1 MDVSSFRHVL
11 PSRVRE
17 VLRHRLPKSALQW
30 LSPKATKASTK
41 ANPAVKLART
51 HLRKKDFELAEL
63 VINQAIQLHQGD
75 PRLVQELAAIATA
88 RKIWPEAIK
97 RWQAAMELWGNSAP
111 PDAYLGL
118 ARAYDHQGG
127 ANVAEFIL
135 RQGIAANPGDR
146 SLSRELARLS
156 KRRPSRR
163 VRDLADYMFSGFAEP
178 SIAELEQIRRNP
190 KSDYQV
196 DRAEASWALARYFA
210 SQGCWEQ
217 SLEKLLFCSCVAPTN
232 WPLRASALE
241 VLTGECLIQLGF
253 TDEAAARLSDHAY
266 CVRSSGS
273 ASYVHLANSY
283 LMIANAKAAKPDWRH
298 SQFETDKPLYWVN
311 LIYKTFG
318 LTTLELVDFGLPL
331 RFSNISGSK
340 ARDLSTFCNHQE
352 TVSVIVPAHNA
363 EETIRCTISS
373 LLYQSWNN
381 VEIVVVDDASSDST
395 YGIASEMALVDE
407 RIKVVRRPDNRGAY
421 AARNTGL
428 AKATGS
434 VVTTL
439 DSDDYAH
446 PDLIKAAMRV
456 FQEHPNIL
464 LATTHWARVTEELR
478 LKLAR

>member
-127 ANVAEFIL
+127 ANAAEFIL

-156 KRRPSRR
+156 KRRPRQR

-178 SIAELEQIRRNP
+178 VFVGAKTNSA
-190 KSDYQV
+190 
-196 DRAEASWALARYFA
+196 
-210 SQGCWEQ
+210 Q
-217 SLEKLLFCSCVAPTN
+217 SPE
-232 WPLRASALE
+232 
-241 VLTGECLIQLGF
+241 
-253 TDEAAARLSDHAY
+253 
-266 CVRSSGS
+266 
-273 ASYVHLANSY
+273 
-283 LMIANAKAAKPDWRH
+283 
-298 SQFETDKPLYWVN
+298 
-311 LIYKTFG
+311 
-318 LTTLELVDFGLPL
+318 
-331 RFSNISGSK
+331 
-340 ARDLSTFCNHQE
+340 
-352 TVSVIVPAHNA
+352 
-363 EETIRCTISS
+363 
-373 LLYQSWNN
+373 
-381 VEIVVVDDASSDST
+381 
-395 YGIASEMALVDE
+395 
-407 RIKVVRRPDNRGAY
+407 
-421 AARNTGL
+421 
-428 AKATGS
+428 
-434 VVTTL
+434 
-439 DSDDYAH
+439 
-446 PDLIKAAMRV
+446 
-456 FQEHPNIL
+456 
-464 LATTHWARVTEELR
+464 
-478 LKLAR
+478 